1 VKPFKLARLVQ
12 HGAHVRRLA
21 ILRHVEKGLNAVF
34 FDPHAAGDWFSYGW
48 HKQFLYPLE
57 GVSLFW
63 ALTSAMRSC
72 TSFMM
77 HSPVH

>member
-1 VKPFKLARLVQ
+1 
-12 HGAHVRRLA
+12 
-21 ILRHVEKGLNAVF
+21 
-34 FDPHAAGDWFSYGW
+34 
-48 HKQFLYPLE
+48 LE